1 MALNTKL
8 RILQLLQKEVMAT
21 VGFEQGSSMLRALVG
36 RMW

>member
-1 MALNTKL
+1 MALDTKL

-21 VGFEQGSSMLRALVG
+21 VGFQQSSGMLRALIG